1 MNRSLQ
7 NAEGVGGGGEQG
19 SKTPQ
24 GSMWERIAAQVT
36 KKSKLQCSTFIINT
50 RNPYKIASQ
59 HLERYKGKEIILALR
74 FVLGVP
80 YVQLLL
86 LIKSKRH
93 SEDQIINTA

>member
-7 NAEGVGGGGEQG
+7 NAKGVGEGARLL
-19 SKTPQ
+19 KTLK

-50 RNPYKIASQ
+50 RNPNKIASQ

>member
-1 MNRSLQ
+1 
-7 NAEGVGGGGEQG
+7 
-19 SKTPQ
+19 
-24 GSMWERIAAQVT
+24 MWERIAAQVT

-50 RNPYKIASQ
+50 RNP
-59 HLERYKGKEIILALR
+59 LERYKGKEIILALR

-93 SEDQIINTA
+93 SEDQIIQPSLKCTSKWSRDTRGHVFAD